1 MATNLTLQKYKDL
14 ANQLQADLYSTPGI
28 SSPGS
33 VPSSSDVQKE
43 AQFIKTK
50 AGLQRVLSEQ
60 RADDWYRTP
69 SLAATKKESKRE
81 GLVSRIINILSTPLY
96 GIVGAAETALGKGT
110 KKGLIKNIKSNIQE
124 RGLFGDL
131 LRSYNAPKALSI
143 PLGFAL
149 DVMFDPVNWTIAGPA
164 ALIPKIVKGAA
175 SAGVRGAELGVKAGL
190 AQKAATIGKYTPFVK
205 GTEKYQKFADE
216 AVRLSAELGVKAGL
230 AQRAATIGK
239 YTPFVKGTEKYQ
251 KFADEAV
258 RLSDDYYKAINSSV
272 EDV

>member
-81 GLVSRIINILSTPLY
+81 GLVSRIINILSKFEIFIFDYLQ
-96 GIVGAAETALGKGT
+96 EALVLVFSLFFLMFFIKFYRELCCVT
-110 KKGLIKNIKSNIQE
+110 DKKS
-124 RGLFGDL
+124 
-131 LRSYNAPKALSI
+131 
-143 PLGFAL
+143 
-149 DVMFDPVNWTIAGPA
+149 
-164 ALIPKIVKGAA
+164 VK
-175 SAGVRGAELGVKAGL
+175 R
-190 AQKAATIGKYTPFVK
+190 
-205 GTEKYQKFADE
+205 
-216 AVRLSAELGVKAGL
+216 
-230 AQRAATIGK
+230 
-239 YTPFVKGTEKYQ
+239 
-251 KFADEAV
+251 
-258 RLSDDYYKAINSSV
+258 
-272 EDV
+272 